1 MTHRSLIEPLS
12 GRHHLKV
19 MLLSRYVKFY
29 RELLKSPKFT
39 IKFLARLCERD
50 LRTVMGRT
58 LEYLLDECS
67 VRNYGFDAL
76 SPQKVKQT
84 LTYIGGKS
92 EMIWRDDVAIE
103 LMNVRNGQ
111 LVIDGFTKDE
121 LDDLFGAICTQ

>member
-1 MTHRSLIEPLS
+1 M
-12 GRHHLKV
+12 
-19 MLLSRYVKFY
+19 
-29 RELLKSPKFT
+29 
-39 IKFLARLCERD
+39 
-50 LRTVMGRT
+50 
-58 LEYLLDECS
+58 
-67 VRNYGFDAL
+67 
-76 SPQKVKQT
+76 KQT

>member
-1 MTHRSLIEPLS
+1 
-12 GRHHLKV
+12 
-19 MLLSRYVKFY
+19 
-29 RELLKSPKFT
+29 
-39 IKFLARLCERD
+39 
-50 LRTVMGRT
+50 MGRT

-67 VRNYGFDAL
+67 IRNYGLDAL
-76 SPQKVKQT
+76 SPQKVKRT
-84 LTYIGGKS
+84 LTYMGGKS